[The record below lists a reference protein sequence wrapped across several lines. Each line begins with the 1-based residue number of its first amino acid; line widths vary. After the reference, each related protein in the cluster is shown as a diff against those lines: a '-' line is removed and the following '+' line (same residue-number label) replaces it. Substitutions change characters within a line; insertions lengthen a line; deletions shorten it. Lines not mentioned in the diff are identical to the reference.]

1 MDGRDSDPAGLEGG
15 DPTALG
21 VDPAATGL
29 KNCFQVSAL
38 QEIMSADIL
47 FLQKPLAPFGLL
59 SVDTA
64 SPKAGTRLV
73 LVLALWVAGPG
84 EILGMDDRAG
94 RREIGAC
101 SVILFPVLFDI
112 DGYLKRY
119 AGGLVVI
126 RPRSLHIGP
135 LAQAMIWVSASLFV
149 GSREW
154 NDERMITCP
163 RGK

>member
-1 MDGRDSDPAGLEGG
+1 MTPQHLRPATFRSFFVRRSFFLLRVWFVIRRYRFTEGG
-15 DPTALG
+15 DAFGSGSGALG
-21 VDPAATGL
+21 AV
-29 KNCFQVSAL
+29 
-38 QEIMSADIL
+38 
-47 FLQKPLAPFGLL
+47 
-59 SVDTA
+59 
-64 SPKAGTRLV
+64 
-73 LVLALWVAGPG
+73 PG